1 MTSLTDVYE
10 GRTAASS
17 RRQSLGTALFVLGA
31 GLVVAGIVVATTSL
45 AESLGLGM
53 FGSRKVAGAL
63 AGLGIPVAL
72 LGAFAVM
79 PAGRATRAAAV
90 VGASVAVFGVALF
103 WHAYPYEWIGAAGAG
118 PELTLAT
125 TVVYFFGTITT
136 AWCLFVGVATFQTRK
151 DPGGSARMEVTE
163 QGRIRLVEEVA
174 STRGLGGIGFFGSD
188 PDGDVETQTNRERDS
203 ATSAEPEPPS
213 QPASESATPSQPASD
228 GGAAAGT
235 SVDSPEPEDD
245 AFLDAVTVRG
255 QPDQYCGNCEHFSY
269 VRTDE
274 GIAPYCGLDQQ
285 YMDDMDACEDWR
297 SNV

>member
-10 GRTAASS
+10 GRTAASP
-17 RRQSLGTALFVLGA
+17 RRRSLGTGLFVLGV

-53 FGSRKVAGAL
+53 FGSRKVAGTL
-63 AGLGIPVAL
+63 AGLGIPAAL

-90 VGASVAVFGVALF
+90 VGSSVAVFGVALF
-103 WHAYPYEWIGAAGAG
+103 WHAYPYEWIGATDADPG
-118 PELTLAT
+118 LTLAT
-125 TVVYFFGTITT
+125 TIVYFLGTTTT

-163 QGRIRLVEEVA
+163 EGTIRLVEEA
-174 STRGLGGIGFFGSD
+174 TATSGLGGIGFFGSD
-188 PDGDVETQTNRERDS
+188 PDGEVETQTNRTRDTAAS
-203 ATSAEPEPPS
+203 E
-213 QPASESATPSQPASD
+213 PASGSQPASD
-228 GGAAAGT
+228 GGGAATTVGDQGSAPG
-235 SVDSPEPEDD
+235 SDD

-255 QPDQYCGNCEHFSY
+255 QPDEYCGNCEHFSY
-269 VRTDE
+269 VRTDD
-274 GIAPYCGLDQQ
+274 GIAPYCGLDQE

>member
-10 GRTAASS
+10 GRTAAST
-17 RRQSLGTALFVLGA
+17 RRLSLGTGMFVLGA
-31 GLVVAGIVVATTSL
+31 GLVVAGIVVSTTSL

-63 AGLGIPVAL
+63 AGLGIPTAL

-90 VGASVAVFGVALF
+90 VGSSVAVFGVALF

-118 PELTLAT
+118 PGLALAT
-125 TVVYFFGTITT
+125 TIVYFLGTTT
-136 AWCLFVGVATFQTRK
+136 TTWCLFVGVATFQTRK
-151 DPGGSARMEVTE
+151 DPGGSARMDVTE
-163 QGRIRLVEEVA
+163 QGRIRLVEEAA
-174 STRGLGGIGFFGSD
+174 SSRGLGGIGFFGST
-188 PDGDVETQTNRERDS
+188 PDGDVETQTNRSEQDTTERMP
-203 ATSAEPEPPS
+203 T
-213 QPASESATPSQPASD
+213 QSQPASD
-228 GGAAAGT
+228 GGAAAT
-235 SVDSPEPEDD
+235 TPEDD

-255 QPDQYCGNCEHFSY
+255 QPDEYCGNCEHFSY
-269 VRTDE
+269 VRTDD
-274 GIAPYCGLDQQ
+274 GIAPYCGLDAQ

>member
-10 GRTAASS
+10 GRTAANS
-17 RRQSLGTALFVLGA
+17 RRRSLGTALFVLGA

-53 FGSRKVAGAL
+53 FGSRKVAGTL
-63 AGLGIPVAL
+63 AGLGVPAAL

-103 WHAYPYEWIGAAGAG
+103 WHAYPYEWIGATGAG
-118 PELTLAT
+118 PGLTLAT
-125 TVVYFFGTITT
+125 TVVYFLGTITT

-163 QGRIRLVEEVA
+163 QGRIRLVEEAA

-188 PDGDVETQTNRERDS
+188 PDGEVETQTNRDS
-203 ATSAEPEPPS
+203 SAS
-213 QPASESATPSQPASD
+213 GHSHRADQSAARSQPASD
-228 GGAAAGT
+228 GGAAAAT
-235 SVDSPEPEDD
+235 PAASESDDD

>member
-10 GRTAASS
+10 GRTAANP
-17 RRQSLGTALFVLGA
+17 RRLSLGTALFVLGA
-31 GLVVAGIVVATTSL
+31 GLVVSGIVVATTSL

-63 AGLGIPVAL
+63 AGLGIPAAL

-79 PAGRATRAAAV
+79 PASRATRAAAV
-90 VGASVAVFGVALF
+90 VGSSVAVFGVALF

-118 PELTLAT
+118 PGLTLAT
-125 TVVYFFGTITT
+125 TIVYFLGTTTT

-151 DPGGSARMEVTE
+151 DPGGSARMDVTE
-163 QGRIRLVEEVA
+163 EGRIRLVEEAA
-174 STRGLGGIGFFGSD
+174 SSRGLGGIGFFGST
-188 PDGDVETQTNRERDS
+188 PDGDVETQTNRSEQDTAER
-203 ATSAEPEPPS
+203 TTTTTTTT
-213 QPASESATPSQPASD
+213 QSQPASD
-228 GGAAAGT
+228 GGAAAAAP
-235 SVDSPEPEDD
+235 DDD

-255 QPDQYCGNCEHFSY
+255 KPDEYCGNCEHFSY
-269 VRTDE
+269 VRTDD
-274 GIAPYCGLDQQ
+274 GIAPYCGLDAE

>member
-10 GRTAASS
+10 GQTAASP
-17 RRQSLGTALFVLGA
+17 RRRSLGSGLFALGA
-31 GLVVAGIVVATTSL
+31 GLVVVGIVVATTSL

-53 FGSRKVAGAL
+53 FGSRKVAGTL
-63 AGLGIPVAL
+63 AGLGIPAAL

-90 VGASVAVFGVALF
+90 VGSSVAVFGVALF

-118 PELTLAT
+118 PGLTLAT
-125 TVVYFFGTITT
+125 TIVYFLGTTTT

-163 QGRIRLVEEVA
+163 EGTIRLVEEAA

-188 PDGDVETQTNRERDS
+188 PDGEIETQTNRTRDT
-203 ATSAEPEPPS
+203 A
-213 QPASESATPSQPASD
+213 ASDTVTRSQPASD
-228 GGAAAGT
+228 GGAAAAPAG
-235 SVDSPEPEDD
+235 SGAPESDG

-255 QPDQYCGNCEHFSY
+255 QPDEYCGNCEHFSY
-269 VRTDE
+269 VRTDD
-274 GIAPYCGLDQQ
+274 GIAPYCGLDQE